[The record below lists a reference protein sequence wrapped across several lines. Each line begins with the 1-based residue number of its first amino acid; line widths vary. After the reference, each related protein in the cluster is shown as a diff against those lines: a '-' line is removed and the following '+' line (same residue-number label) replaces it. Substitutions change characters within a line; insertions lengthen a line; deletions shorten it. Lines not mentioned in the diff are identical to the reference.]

1 MKNEKGITLV
11 ALGITIIVLSIL
23 AAVSISTG
31 KKTIEENKVI
41 AFINE
46 LKIVQSE
53 VNIIVEKQKMGNT
66 SYDSIGTK
74 ISDLDTGT
82 LAKLTS
88 GCFKGKTAEEMA
100 EFKYYKVSD
109 LKRMGI
115 DNVEQEVVINLKT
128 REVLSVNGIQDS
140 GKMCYKLGDFPSES
154 YNVAEILTIENT
166 LKEGDYVWYEDAFGT
181 KQKCVVLYGPE
192 NANYNKYGVQII
204 TEGIVGNITLGSSD
218 FNASRDS
225 YNNAIKTLNEEA
237 EKYRKKNDGI
247 AKIARCVGSVPDN
260 INYESGYFNDEFG
273 YTSKYGTFKGKD
285 RNYETDVK
293 QIQNLRIENTS
304 NSYYL
309 ASRNIN
315 LDNMQCS
322 LQIYCIRD
330 VGNLDV
336 IKCIVLYPLEEDGI
350 ESQPPT
356 IGYYTMGL
364 RPVIRLKQGVKIES
378 GNGTPDNPYTLAP

>member
-1 MKNEKGITLV
+1 MRNEKGITLV

-115 DNVEQEVVINLKT
+115 DNVEQEVVINIKT
-128 REVLSVNGIQDS
+128 REVLSVEGIQDS
-140 GKMCYKLGDFPSES
+140 GKMCYKLEDFPSES
-154 YNVAEILTIENT
+154 YNVAEIPTIENT

-192 NANYNKYGVQII
+192 NANYNKYGVQIL
-204 TEGIVGNITLGSSD
+204 TTKSVGDVTLGSTD
-218 FNASRDS
+218 FEKAKED
-225 YNNAIKTLNEEA
+225 YNNAIYILNSKAEEYRNKTNQ
-237 EKYRKKNDGI
+237 I
-247 AKIARCVGSVPDN
+247 ATEARCVGSVPDN
-260 INYESGYFNDEFG
+260 PSHESGYDKIDFEGITYELKGSDNNAEIDYEQVQLLYEKNLWVDDRPECWTASRRILYFSIDCNCKIRKLSDY
-273 YTSKYGTFKGKD
+273 YTSICEMQSWGLF
-285 RNYETDVK
+285 
-293 QIQNLRIENTS
+293 RI
-304 NSYYL
+304 
-309 ASRNIN
+309 
-315 LDNMQCS
+315 C
-322 LQIYCIRD
+322 
-330 VGNLDV
+330 
-336 IKCIVLYPLEEDGI
+336 
-350 ESQPPT
+350 
-356 IGYYTMGL
+356 
-364 RPVIRLKQGVKIES
+364 
-378 GNGTPDNPYTLAP
+378 

>member
-128 REVLSVNGIQDS
+128 REVLSVEGIKDS
-140 GKMCYKLGDFPSES
+140 GKMCYKLGDFASES
-154 YNVAEILTIENT
+154 YNVAEIIQEKDEVGTDPKNPDKPDGVPDKYQVEVFFQGVNCTPAWERTYVTLKDKEGNYDENGEGYLTEEQIPEVVADPEYENIKWDIIPSISNPIKRDITFTATAVAIPTSNELEISVSNLQKMNIIIIWEGDNLNNRPAEIVVNVYKDEKKYDTLNLSEVNNWRYSYYNLGSGKYTIKVTKPYGYDGTIEDIGSGVGITFT
-166 LKEGDYVWYEDAFGT
+166 LK
-181 KQKCVVLYGPE
+181 
-192 NANYNKYGVQII
+192 
-204 TEGIVGNITLGSSD
+204 
-218 FNASRDS
+218 
-225 YNNAIKTLNEEA
+225 
-237 EKYRKKNDGI
+237 
-247 AKIARCVGSVPDN
+247 
-260 INYESGYFNDEFG
+260 
-273 YTSKYGTFKGKD
+273 KD
-285 RNYETDVK
+285 
-293 QIQNLRIENTS
+293 
-304 NSYYL
+304 
-309 ASRNIN
+309 
-315 LDNMQCS
+315 M
-322 LQIYCIRD
+322 
-330 VGNLDV
+330 
-336 IKCIVLYPLEEDGI
+336 
-350 ESQPPT
+350 
-356 IGYYTMGL
+356 
-364 RPVIRLKQGVKIES
+364 
-378 GNGTPDNPYTLAP
+378 

>member
-128 REVLSVNGIQDS
+128 REVLSVEGIQDS

-204 TEGIVGNITLGSSD
+204 TEGIVGDVTLGADDD
-218 FNASRDS
+218 FNASKES
-225 YNNAIKTLNEEA
+225 YNNAITTLNSEA
-237 EKYRKKNDGI
+237 EKYRKKDDGI
-247 AKIARCVGSVPDN
+247 AKLVRCVGSVPDN
-260 INYESGYFNDEFG
+260 HDYESGNTKDEYG
-273 YTSKYGTFKGKD
+273 YLSKYGTFKDKD
-285 RNYETDVK
+285 DNYKTDYDK
-293 QIQNLRIENTS
+293 MTKLSINSIEDE
-304 NSYYL
+304 YWL
-309 ASRNIN
+309 ASR
-315 LDNMQCS
+315 
-322 LQIYCIRD
+322 D
-330 VGNLDV
+330 VWLYSTDGNFVVLTVNNSGDLRFQQLCRVFYNGGNKMYAYKFKLRIV
-336 IKCIVLYPLEEDGI
+336 IC
-350 ESQPPT
+350 
-356 IGYYTMGL
+356 
-364 RPVIRLKQGVKIES
+364 LKSEIKITS
-378 GNGTPDNPYTLAP
+378 GNGTTDNPYTLAP

>member
-1 MKNEKGITLV
+1 MRNEKGITLV

-31 KKTIEENKVI
+31 KKTIEGNKVI

-53 VNIIVEKQKMGNT
+53 VNIIVEKQRNGDT

-74 ISDLDTGT
+74 ISDLDTET
-82 LAKLTS
+82 LAKLAS

-100 EFKYYKVSD
+100 EFKYYKISD

-140 GKMCYKLGDFPSES
+140 GKMCYKLEDFPSES
-154 YNVAEILTIENT
+154 YNVAEIPTIENT

-192 NANYNKYGVQII
+192 NVNYNKYGVQII
-204 TEGIVGNITLGSSD
+204 TIDIVEKIELGMQMNLEKTID
-218 FNASRDS
+218 D
-225 YNNAIKTLNEEA
+225 YNNAIKILNTES
-237 EKYRKKNDGI
+237 EKYIKKDVEI
-247 AKIARCVGSVPDN
+247 VEMARCVGSVPN
-260 INYESGYFNDEFG
+260 NPYYESGDFSDPYGNVSKIGKWKDTDENHI
-273 YTSKYGTFKGKD
+273 TD
-285 RNYETDVK
+285 YEK
-293 QIQNLRIENTS
+293 MKLLNIQNS
-304 NSYYL
+304 NDNYWL
-309 ASRNIN
+309 ASRKV
-315 LDNMQCS
+315 DFDETTTRF
-322 LQIYCIRD
+322 YIRNSD
-330 VGNLDV
+330 DYGNL
-336 IKCIVLYPLEEDGI
+336 LEYNYI
-350 ESQPPT
+350 CS
-356 IGYYTMGL
+356 IGKSLVVPMNYIAGL
-364 RPVIRLKQGVKIES
+364 RPVFRLKQGVKIKS